1 MKQLRRIQNVAIVVA
16 MCTAIAVADG
26 AEVTRK
32 ELWSCI
38 VILALVVIMIMYRVL
53 NEEKKKEVK

>member
-1 MKQLRRIQNVAIVVA
+1 MKRLRRIQNVAIAVA
-16 MCTAIAVADG
+16 LCTAIAIADG
-26 AEVTRK
+26 TEVTGR

-53 NEEKKKEVK
+53 NEEKKEEVQ